1 MILTFHPKNWG
12 GNDQCNFGPGSYI
25 HGCLRF
31 VVESHKIEV
40 RATNR
45 EAGKTV
51 SARDFNYSPHLDYLE
66 NDFIVPGPGAQEGF
80 RKCFVNPKKVSEKDI
95 IERFTA
101 FQNQC
106 SGAVLGH
113 GAPALFGRSLQLI
126 DLQNCFCEKIS
137 RFQPRPRFF
146 FSLESAFEDPVALDL
161 TAE

>member
-1 MILTFHPKNWG
+1 MA
-12 GNDQCNFGPGSYI
+12 
-25 HGCLRF
+25 
-31 VVESHKIEV
+31 ESHKIEV

-51 SARDFNYSPHLDYLE
+51 SARDFNHSPHLAYLE

-137 RFQPRPRFF
+137 RFQLRPRFL
-146 FSLESAFEDPVALDL
+146 FSLEIAFEDPVALDL